1 MGFQPRPD
9 SRSRVCADNYHFTPC
24 AEAITDRGLIIEMA
38 GNIIP
43 AIATTNAVIAGY
55 IVMRAINILQ
65 NDWSKCS
72 NVYLRGDPARLI
84 APIALQPPEDN
95 CGVCADVYVPLACD
109 VDRLTLGSFVGEIVR
124 SWLGW
129 NTNDDGDQME
139 IAVYE
144 DKRLLADPDFEDNY
158 GKTLADLGIS
168 RGKTLTVTD
177 EDNLYRNVNFSIC
190 ASYVS
195 RLMDIEKLRSTD
207 YFISQT
213 YLCQLDLPLALECPA
228 GPEAT
233 QGS

>member
-1 MGFQPRPD
+1 
-9 SRSRVCADNYHFTPC
+9 
-24 AEAITDRGLIIEMA
+24 MA

-65 NDWSKCS
+65 NDWSECS
-72 NVYLRGDPARLI
+72 NMYLRGDPARLI

-109 VDRLTLGSFVGEIVR
+109 VERLTLGSFVGEIVR

-129 NTNDDGDQME
+129 NTNDDGDHME

-158 GKTLADLGIS
+158 GKTLADLGIT

-190 ASYVS
+190 A
-195 RLMDIEKLRSTD
+195 L
-207 YFISQT
+207 
-213 YLCQLDLPLALECPA
+213 
-228 GPEAT
+228 
-233 QGS
+233 